1 MNKTKQLFAGTI
13 LTAIGQESARADYT
27 LNLTEGVTKI
37 SHDIH
42 DLHMLIL
49 WICVFVGVGVFGT
62 MFYSIFHHRK
72 DKGHQAAQF
81 HENTTVEIIWTVI
94 PTVILISMAIPATKT
109 LVELDDVQD
118 SDMSIKVTGW
128 QWKWEYEYLGSDLKF
143 FSSLDEASNKARQLG
158 SGIDPA
164 TVPNYLLNVDKP
176 LVIPTK
182 KKIRFLFTAADVI
195 HSWWVPDLGW
205 KKDANPGFINEAWTQ
220 VDKPGT
226 YRGQCTELCGKDHG
240 FMPIVVIAM
249 DQPDYDAWFKKT
261 KAEAAKG
268 PDLSDLSHEDLV
280 AKGAGV
286 YEKNCSTCH
295 LPNGEGVPGAF
306 PALKASAVVTGDIN
320 KQTDL
325 VLNGK
330 GAMPAFGK
338 MLKADELA
346 EVITYTRNAL
356 GNSVG
361 DEIQPKA
368 VQALLP
374 EGAAAAAD
382 ADEEEEDEQ
391 DAASAKTEEAKAAPV
406 DPTSTEG
413 LIAKG
418 KTVYEGHCVSCHQAN
433 GQGLPPTFP
442 ALSGSDVVTGDIKE
456 QVKLMKAGK
465 GMMPAFGETLSPEEF
480 AAVVTYT
487 RNALGNSVNDKITPA
502 EIEALQ

>member
-1 MNKTKQLFAGTI
+1 VNKTKQLFAGTI
-13 LTAIGQESARADYT
+13 LTAIWQESAQADYT
-27 LNLTEGVTKI
+27 LNLTEGVTKL

-49 WICVFVGVGVFGT
+49 WICVFIGLGVFGT

-81 HENTTVEIIWTVI
+81 HENTTVEIIWTII

-109 LVELDDVQD
+109 MLELDDVQD

-128 QWKWEYEYLGSDLKF
+128 QWKWQYEYLDSGLKF
-143 FSSLDEASNKARQLG
+143 FSNLDEASNKARQLG
-158 SGIDPA
+158 SGIDPR

-195 HSWWVPDLGW
+195 HSWWVPALGW

-220 VDKPGT
+220 VDKAGT

-240 FMPIVVIAM
+240 FMPIVVVAM
-249 DQPDYDAWFKKT
+249 DQPDYDDWLKKT
-261 KAEAAKG
+261 KAEASKG
-268 PDLSDLSHEDLV
+268 PDLSDLSHEQLV
-280 AKGAGV
+280 AKGAIV
-286 YEKNCSTCH
+286 YEKNCATCH

-306 PALKASAVVTGDIN
+306 PALKGSAVVTGDIN

-325 VLNGK
+325 VLHGK

-338 MLKADELA
+338 ILKADELA

-356 GNSVG
+356 SNSVG

-374 EGAAAAAD
+374 EGAGAAEAGEDIEEAEETAAAA
-382 ADEEEEDEQ
+382 ETKP
-391 DAASAKTEEAKAAPV
+391 SEAKVEP
-406 DPTSTEG
+406 SSKEG

-418 KTVYEGHCVSCHQAN
+418 KTVYESHCVSCHQAN

-442 ALSGSDVVTGDIKE
+442 ALTGSDVVTGDIKE

-465 GMMPAFGETLSPEEF
+465 GMMPSFGGTLSPEEF

-487 RNALGNSVNDKITPA
+487 RNALGNSVNDMITPS
-502 EIEALQ
+502 EIEAQQ